1 MTDQPTKYSYT
12 VADLIE
18 DLERFDDDM
27 QVRFGRYEIYK
38 GYYRIERLYASE
50 MFVRPIPGSEADRLQ
65 SCDEGESEEA
75 SPDGRAVRM
84 VVIT

>member
-38 GYYRIERLYASE
+38 GYYRIERLDASE
-50 MFVRPIPGSEADRLQ
+50 MFVRPYNSDGGLQ
-65 SCDEGESEEA
+65 SCDESESEEA